1 MCDTITTNNF
11 FRNVHHLI
19 KVKVHLHHL
28 HITGNILGYAHDFFN
43 WNVRGNKSEIA
54 LTTHN
59 LFGFD
64 MLFFVKGYRAT
75 EWGTKD
81 LNFGGANLTHII
93 METWPG
99 KLNLLTYLN
108 ITKEV

>member
-1 MCDTITTNNF
+1 
-11 FRNVHHLI
+11 
-19 KVKVHLHHL
+19 
-28 HITGNILGYAHDFFN
+28 
-43 WNVRGNKSEIA
+43 
-54 LTTHN
+54 
-59 LFGFD
+59 

-93 METWPG
+93 METWLE

>member
-1 MCDTITTNNF
+1 MCDTVTTNNF

-81 LNFGGANLTHII
+81 LNFGGTNLTHII
-93 METWPG
+93 METWPE